1 MYNVPYMMPC
11 CYGGLMPYYM
21 MRTSPVGTAKTSF
34 TTAEAIKIARQLG
47 IDFSKEKFDVEQFRM
62 GLDVE
67 LEHGLR
73 DPFTNVTGND
83 PILTGKIALA
93 HLREFPDYYTR
104 LKKFEEEAKAYWSTK
119 REYYRQTKEFTLS
132 ELAQY
137 DGTMGKPA
145 YVAVN
150 GIVYDVSGNPKWSG
164 AKHFGLTPGKDLS
177 SQFGSCHG
185 VTSSKLAKL
194 PKVGVLKG

>member
-1 MYNVPYMMPC
+1 MI
-11 CYGGLMPYYM
+11 
-21 MRTSPVGTAKTSF
+21 TSPVSTTKTSF
-34 TTAEAIKIARQLG
+34 TTAEAMEIARRLG
-47 IDFSKEKFDVEQFRM
+47 IDFNKEKFDIEQFRM

-73 DPFTNVTGND
+73 DPFTNVTYND

-104 LKKFEEEAKAYWSTK
+104 LAKLEEEAKAYWSTS
-119 REYYRQTKEFTLS
+119 RGLDRQTKEFTLS

-137 DGTMGKPA
+137 DGTKGKPA

-164 AKHFGLTPGKDLS
+164 GSHHGLTPGKDLS
-177 SQFGSCHG
+177 SQFEGCHG
-185 VTSSKLAKL
+185 SASAILSKL
-194 PKVGVLKG
+194 PKVGVLK

>member
-1 MYNVPYMMPC
+1 MLYNA
-11 CYGGLMPYYM
+11 
-21 MRTSPVGTAKTSF
+21 MRTNPVRTAKTSF
-34 TTAEAIKIARQLG
+34 TTTEALEIARRLG

-62 GLDVE
+62 GLGVE

-73 DPFTNVTGND
+73 DPLTNVTGND

-104 LKKFEEEAKAYWSTK
+104 LAKLEDEAKAYWSTPRK
-119 REYYRQTKEFTLS
+119 YYRQTKEFTLS

-150 GIVYDVSGNPKWSG
+150 GTVYNVSNISKWSG
-164 AKHFGLTPGKDLS
+164 AKHFGLTAGKDLS
-177 SQFGSCHG
+177 SQFESCHG
-185 VTSSKLAKL
+185 AASSKLAKL
-194 PKVGVLKG
+194 PKVGILKG